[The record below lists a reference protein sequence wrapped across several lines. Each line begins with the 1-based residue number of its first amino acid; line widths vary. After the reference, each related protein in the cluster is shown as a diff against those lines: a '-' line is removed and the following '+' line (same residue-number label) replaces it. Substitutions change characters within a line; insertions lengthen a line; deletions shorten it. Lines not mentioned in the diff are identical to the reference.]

1 MLYTGNQQ
9 TQPSIWSHQPII
21 TPERKLWRAVLEQAY
36 VDAELPMSS
45 DAWEPMERTLAR
57 RFLRADGVSE
67 AEDLKRVCE
76 FAEVPADRVFLWARQ
91 RYPVEQKFEKHME
104 CGGLAAAFATGPLM
118 RSTKRE
124 QGSRT
129 PQIAA

>member
-76 FAEVPADRVFLWARQ
+76 FAEVPTDRVLLWARQ

-104 CGGLAAAFATGPLM
+104 CGDSAAAFATRPLLE
-118 RSTKRE
+118 SPKRE